1 MPSRKKPR
9 PLFEIP
15 LDIGGERESG
25 WVYRSE
31 EREQGSA
38 GSIIDSGSA
47 ALALGVAAIAQ
58 TMFFGL
64 TIAAIPIT
72 LGIQALKSFTRSRD

>member
-31 EREQGSA
+31 EREQTT